1 MEENHITKIKK
12 RDGSIVLFNQNR
24 IFNAIFNAARAVG
37 GTDKRIAEELA
48 EKTASI
54 LNERFTSSQI
64 PNVEEIQDL
73 LEKILIEEGHAATAK
88 AFILYRQERAKIREA
103 KKDVLNGLID
113 DSKLDLNQV
122 RIVAA
127 KYLARDKDGL
137 VKETPSDMFR
147 RVAKALAKNEP
158 ESHKQE
164 KEQAYY
170 TVLRSLD
177 FLPSG
182 RILANA
188 DLRSK
193 QLASCYVLPI
203 PDSIPGIFDTLK
215 VAAMIQKA
223 GAGTGFDFSSVRPKG
238 ARVGASR
245 TIASGPVSFMK
256 LFDSM
261 TDCIKKGNNRGANMA
276 VLRVDHPDIVAF
288 VTSKKDLAELTNFNI
303 SVGMTDDFMNALAE
317 KDSYDIIDPATKKH
331 MAKASAAKVFDL
343 IVRQAWESGE
353 PGLLFLDTINKK
365 NVLPGFGDVCATD
378 PCGEFPMHPY
388 ESSVLGSINLAN
400 MVNNHKM
407 DWQKLKHTIAIGVEM
422 LDNATDI
429 SEYPDD
435 KCEKM
440 IKRTRRIGLG
450 LMGYADML
458 YQLRIPYN
466 SEEGIDLA
474 KKVMSFI
481 KKEAHKRSMELA
493 KAKKP
498 FGAFSRSIYL
508 NKNTPMRNCTV
519 TSIGPT
525 GTVSMVAGTSPG
537 CEPNF
542 GLGYIKNVLGNE
554 KFFYI
559 NRYFEETAREEGFY
573 SEELMRKVAEL
584 GTVGNLEEVPKKY
597 QKIFVVAHEIQ
608 PEFHI
613 RTQAALQENV
623 DSAISKTINFTHLAT
638 LDDVKKGFILAWKLG
653 CKGITIYRDGSR
665 QNQVFN
671 IKEVNKDIKNLESSE
686 FITVQ

>member
-1 MEENHITKIKK
+1 MEENHITKIRK
-12 RDGSIVLFNQNR
+12 RDGSIVLFNENR
-24 IFNAIFNAARAVG
+24 IIDAIFNAAKAVG
-37 GTDKRIAEELA
+37 GSDRKIAAELA
-48 EKTASI
+48 EKTVSI
-54 LNERFTSSQI
+54 LNERFTATQI
-64 PNVEEIQDL
+64 PSVEQIQDL

-103 KKDVLNGLID
+103 KKEVLSGLID

-137 VKETPSDMFR
+137 IKETPSDMFR
-147 RVAKALAKNEP
+147 RVAKSLVKNES
-158 ESHKQE
+158 ESRASE
-164 KEQAYY
+164 KEQQFYI
-170 TVLRSLD
+170 VLRSLD

-188 DLRSK
+188 DIRSK

-203 PDSIPGIFDTLK
+203 PDSISGIFDALK
-215 VAAMIQKA
+215 LAAMIQKA
-223 GAGTGFDFSSVRPKG
+223 GAGTGFDFSSIRPKG
-238 ARVGASR
+238 SKVGSSR
-245 TIASGPVSFMK
+245 SIASGPVSFMK

-276 VLRVDHPDIVAF
+276 VLKVDHPDIVAF
-288 VTSKKDLAELTNFNI
+288 VTSKKDLNELTNFNI

-317 KDSYDIIDPATKKH
+317 KGSYDIIDPVSKKPF
-331 MAKASAAKVFDL
+331 AKASAAKVFDL

-378 PCGEFPMHPY
+378 PCGEFPMHPH
-388 ESSVLGSINLAN
+388 ESSVLGSINLAH
-400 MVNNHKM
+400 MVNNHRI
-407 DWQKLKHTIAIGVEM
+407 DWQKLKHTVAVGIEM
-422 LDNATDI
+422 LDNALDI
-429 SEYPDD
+429 SEYPDE

-440 IKRTRRIGLG
+440 AKRTRRIGLG

-466 SEEGIDLA
+466 SEEGIEVA
-474 KKVMSFI
+474 RKVMSFI
-481 KKEAHKRSMELA
+481 KKEAHKKSMELA
-493 KAKKP
+493 KQKKP
-498 FGAFSRSIYL
+498 FPAYSRSIYMD
-508 NKNTPMRNCTV
+508 KNTPMRNCTV

-542 GLGYIKNVLGNE
+542 GLGFIKNVLGNE

-559 NRYFEETAREEGFY
+559 NKYFEETAKEEGFY

-584 GTVGNLEEVPKKY
+584 GSVSSLEEVPKKY

-613 RTQAALQENV
+613 RTQAALQEHV
-623 DSAISKTINFTHLAT
+623 DSAISKTINFTHHAT
-638 LDDVKKGFILAWKLG
+638 LEDVKKGFILAWKLG
-653 CKGITIYRDGSR
+653 CKGVTIYRDGSR

-671 IKEVNKDIKNLESSE
+671 IKEVNKEVKVLESSE